1 MYNKI
6 YQILDEKGRAK
17 TGIFLDGPYMGKK
30 CILKPETVIR
40 EENCGEAAEKK
51 SGVQLIPEKTEDASI
66 WDNYLNILSETKETK
81 VTEADSHRL
90 FVEDYRKNPRLVIFG
105 GGHVS
110 QPTAHL
116 GKMLGFHV
124 TIMDDREDFVT
135 KERFPEADQLVYG
148 DFKELDKYIAPYEN
162 AYYVILTRGHIGD
175 ADCLRRLL
183 HRPYEYLGMIGSKN
197 KVRITRENLLKEGY
211 TLEKLDEVH
220 APIGIPLGGQ
230 LPEEIAVSIM
240 AEIIKVKNQHYSA
253 YCDEKVETAVLEGR
267 HGVMVTIAEKSGSS
281 PRGVGSKMFVE
292 PSGHITG
299 SIGGGKVEYEAISH
313 CKEVKEKEVKLTM
326 YQKAKINVGGIP
338 DLVNSYGGALK
349 LVPGEVPVFHY
360 VERKPKGITIEDM
373 LFKAEEILK
382 GLRKLRM

>member
-1 MYNKI
+1 MYDKI
-6 YQILDEKGRAK
+6 YQILDEKGRVK
-17 TGIFLDGPYMGKK
+17 TGIFLDGPHMGKK
-30 CILKPETVIR
+30 CILRPETTILGENENGSETVHKESCEHLILENP
-40 EENCGEAAEKK
+40 EEQ
-51 SGVQLIPEKTEDASI
+51 SVWTD
-66 WDNYLNILSETKETK
+66 YLNILNETRETK
-81 VTEADSHRL
+81 VVESEGKRL
-90 FVEDYRKNPRLVIFG
+90 FIEDYRKNPRLVIFG

-148 DFKELDKYIAPYEN
+148 NFKDLDKYIAPYDN
-162 AYYVILTRGHIGD
+162 AYYVILTRGHLGD

-197 KVRITRENLLKEGY
+197 KVRFTRENLLKEGY
-211 TLEKLDEVH
+211 TQKQLNEVH

-253 YCDEKVETAVLEGR
+253 YCDEKVESAVQEGR

-299 SIGGGKVEYEAISH
+299 SIGGGKVEFEAIHH
-313 CKEVKEKEVKLTM
+313 CKEVEEKEVKHYALTADGKDSLGM
-326 YQKAKINVGGIP
+326 ICGGQ
-338 DLVNSYGGALK
+338 VT
-349 LVPGEVPVFHY
+349 VVF
-360 VERKPKGITIEDM
+360 ERV
-373 LFKAEEILK
+373 
-382 GLRKLRM
+382 

>member
-81 VTEADSHRL
+81 VIEADGHRL

-148 DFKELDKYIAPYEN
+148 DFKELDKY
-162 AYYVILTRGHIGD
+162 
-175 ADCLRRLL
+175 
-183 HRPYEYLGMIGSKN
+183 M
-197 KVRITRENLLKEGY
+197 
-211 TLEKLDEVH
+211 
-220 APIGIPLGGQ
+220 
-230 LPEEIAVSIM
+230 
-240 AEIIKVKNQHYSA
+240 
-253 YCDEKVETAVLEGR
+253 
-267 HGVMVTIAEKSGSS
+267 
-281 PRGVGSKMFVE
+281 KM
-292 PSGHITG
+292 P
-299 SIGGGKVEYEAISH
+299 
-313 CKEVKEKEVKLTM
+313 TM
-326 YQKAKINVGGIP
+326 
-338 DLVNSYGGALK
+338 
-349 LVPGEVPVFHY
+349 
-360 VERKPKGITIEDM
+360 
-373 LFKAEEILK
+373 
-382 GLRKLRM
+382 

>member
-40 EENCGEAAEKK
+40 EENCGEVAEKK

-81 VTEADSHRL
+81 VIEADGHRL

-135 KERFPEADQLVYG
+135 RERFSEADQLVYG
-148 DFKELDKYIAPYEN
+148 DFKELDKYITPYEN

-211 TLEKLDEVH
+211 TKEQLDEVH

-313 CKEVKEKEVKLTM
+313 CKEVKEKEVKHYALTADGQDSLGM
-326 YQKAKINVGGIP
+326 ICGGQ
-338 DLVNSYGGALK
+338 VT
-349 LVPGEVPVFHY
+349 VVF
-360 VERKPKGITIEDM
+360 ERV
-373 LFKAEEILK
+373 
-382 GLRKLRM
+382 

>member
-6 YQILDEKGRAK
+6 YEILDEKGRVK

-30 CILKPETVIR
+30 CILKPEAGIR
-40 EENCGEAAEKK
+40 KENSSETLDRAA
-51 SGVQLIPEKTEDASI
+51 SVQLIPENLEDASI
-66 WDNYLNILSETKETK
+66 WNNYLNILSETRETK
-81 VTEADSHRL
+81 VTKADGHRL
-90 FVEDYRKNPRLVIFG
+90 FIEDYRKNPRLVIFG

-148 DFKELDKYIAPYEN
+148 DFKDLDKYIAPYDN
-162 AYYVILTRGHIGD
+162 AYYVILTRGHLGD

-197 KVRITRENLLKEGY
+197 KVRITWENLLKEGY
-211 TLEKLDEVH
+211 TQEQLNEVH

-253 YCDEKVETAVLEGR
+253 YCDDKVESAVQEGR

-299 SIGGGKVEYEAISH
+299 SIGGGKVEFEAIHH
-313 CKEVKEKEVKLTM
+313 CKEVEEKEVKHYALTVDGKDSLGM
-326 YQKAKINVGGIP
+326 ICGGQ
-338 DLVNSYGGALK
+338 VT
-349 LVPGEVPVFHY
+349 VVF
-360 VERKPKGITIEDM
+360 ERV
-373 LFKAEEILK
+373 
-382 GLRKLRM
+382 

>member
-135 KERFPEADQLVYG
+135 KERFPEADQLGG
-148 DFKELDKYIAPYEN
+148 DGFVQILQQTQHMGLGPAGIAAADEMDDLHKS
-162 AYYVILTRGHIGD
+162 ASKKIL
-175 ADCLRRLL
+175 
-183 HRPYEYLGMIGSKN
+183 
-197 KVRITRENLLKEGY
+197 
-211 TLEKLDEVH
+211 
-220 APIGIPLGGQ
+220 
-230 LPEEIAVSIM
+230 
-240 AEIIKVKNQHYSA
+240 VK
-253 YCDEKVETAVLEGR
+253 
-267 HGVMVTIAEKSGSS
+267 
-281 PRGVGSKMFVE
+281 
-292 PSGHITG
+292 
-299 SIGGGKVEYEAISH
+299 
-313 CKEVKEKEVKLTM
+313 
-326 YQKAKINVGGIP
+326 
-338 DLVNSYGGALK
+338 
-349 LVPGEVPVFHY
+349 
-360 VERKPKGITIEDM
+360 
-373 LFKAEEILK
+373 
-382 GLRKLRM
+382 

>member
-81 VTEADSHRL
+81 VIEADGHRL

-124 TIMDDREDFVT
+124 TIMDDREDFVKQT
-135 KERFPEADQLVYG
+135 SWSM
-148 DFKELDKYIAPYEN
+148 
-162 AYYVILTRGHIGD
+162 VI
-175 ADCLRRLL
+175 
-183 HRPYEYLGMIGSKN
+183 SKN
-197 KVRITRENLLKEGY
+197 WTNILL
-211 TLEKLDEVH
+211 L
-220 APIGIPLGGQ
+220 
-230 LPEEIAVSIM
+230 M
-240 AEIIKVKNQHYSA
+240 
-253 YCDEKVETAVLEGR
+253 
-267 HGVMVTIAEKSGSS
+267 
-281 PRGVGSKMFVE
+281 KM
-292 PSGHITG
+292 P
-299 SIGGGKVEYEAISH
+299 
-313 CKEVKEKEVKLTM
+313 TM
-326 YQKAKINVGGIP
+326 
-338 DLVNSYGGALK
+338 
-349 LVPGEVPVFHY
+349 
-360 VERKPKGITIEDM
+360 
-373 LFKAEEILK
+373 
-382 GLRKLRM
+382 

>member
-17 TGIFLDGPYMGKK
+17 TGIFLDGLYMGKK

-81 VTEADSHRL
+81 VTEADGHRL

-124 TIMDDREDFVT
+124 TIMDDREYFVT

-148 DFKELDKYIAPYEN
+148 DFKELDKYITPYDN
-162 AYYVILTRGHIGD
+162 TYYVILTRGHIGD

-211 TLEKLDEVH
+211 TLEQLDEVH

-313 CKEVKEKEVKLTM
+313 CKEVKEKEVKHYALTADGQDSLGM
-326 YQKAKINVGGIP
+326 ICGGQ
-338 DLVNSYGGALK
+338 VT
-349 LVPGEVPVFHY
+349 VVF
-360 VERKPKGITIEDM
+360 ERV
-373 LFKAEEILK
+373 
-382 GLRKLRM
+382 